1 MDELAII
8 EWMQGASPALDGFM
22 MLVSGLVTYAAI
34 WFVLAFL
41 FTCHPKHREL
51 GIAVVLA
58 VVISFIIADLILKPA
73 VCRVR
78 PYNVVDIE
86 PIVDSIS
93 SYSFPS
99 AHTTYSFAAAT
110 AIFLYNKKWG
120 ALALVFSVLVGVS
133 RVYLYMHWPTDILAG
148 AVVGALSALVAVW
161 LVRRFYVGDLESEG

>member
-58 VVISFIIADLILKPA
+58 VVISFIIADLILKPM

-78 PYNVVDIE
+78 PYDIVDIE

-99 AHTTYSFAAAT
+99 GHTTYSFAAAT

-120 ALALVFSVLVGVS
+120 ALALAFSVLVGVS
-133 RVYLYMHWPTDILAG
+133 RVYLYMHWPTDVLAG